1 MPIIRPPKLWDKY
14 TNKSVL
20 KNDFS
25 TAKVISVNK
34 KQKGEFLDVFV
45 EAFHEVVVPV
55 LTDLASKNDVKRVE
69 KKVDYLDDKVEMI
82 NKRLI
87 NTTGRHSERIDNH
100 EKRITRAEK
109 RLKISPA
116 A

>member
-1 MPIIRPPKLWDKY
+1 MPIIRLLKLWDKY
-14 TNKSVL
+14 TNKPIL

-34 KQKGEFLDVFV
+34 KQKDEFLDVFV
-45 EAFHEVVVPV
+45 EAFHETVVPV
-55 LTDLASKNDVKRVE
+55 LADLSSGIKRVE
-69 KKVDYLDDKVEMI
+69 EKVDYLDDKVEMV

-87 NTTGRHSERIDNH
+87 NITDRHSERIDNH

-109 RLKISPA
+109 RLKISPVA
-116 A
+116 